1 MDKNSSLLI
10 KAKKAKKL
18 IFAGDTHGDLQVS
31 RQIIK
36 EYLKPGSILVFLGD
50 YVDRGPASKENLEF
64 LLEKKKHF
72 PKQLILLMGN
82 HEGYPIH
89 RFYPADFWEN
99 LSVKEEQKYRKIL
112 TKLPLAFS
120 FGPIIALHGAP
131 PQLESLDEINQIRP
145 DDNSWRQ
152 ICWGDLS
159 EEKGW
164 YLGSF
169 HGRPKFGRNYFY
181 QVMDKL
187 DKKILVRA
195 HHPSCP
201 TYMLD
206 DRCLTLFTS
215 SVYDKKRIIA
225 IFDTS
230 QKIKTARGLKIIE
243 I

>member
-50 YVDRGPASKENLEF
+50 YVDRGPSSKENLEF
-64 LLEKKKHF
+64 LVERKKNF
-72 PKQLILLMGN
+72 PKQLVLLMGN
-82 HEGYPIH
+82 HEGYPVR
-89 RFYPADFWEN
+89 RFHPADFWES
-99 LSVKEEQKYRKIL
+99 LSIKEERKYRKML
-112 TKLPLAFS
+112 RNLPLAFS

-131 PQLESLDEINQIRP
+131 PQLDSLDKINQIKP
-145 DDNSWRQ
+145 DDNLWRQ

-169 HGRPKFGRNYFY
+169 HGRPKFGRDYFH

-187 DKKILVRA
+187 GKKILVRA
-195 HHPSCP
+195 HQPDCS
-201 TYMLD
+201 TYMLN

-215 SVYDKKRIIA
+215 CVYHKKRIIA
-225 IFDTS
+225 LLDTS
-230 QKIKTARGLKIIE
+230 QKIRTARDLKVIE
-243 I
+243 V